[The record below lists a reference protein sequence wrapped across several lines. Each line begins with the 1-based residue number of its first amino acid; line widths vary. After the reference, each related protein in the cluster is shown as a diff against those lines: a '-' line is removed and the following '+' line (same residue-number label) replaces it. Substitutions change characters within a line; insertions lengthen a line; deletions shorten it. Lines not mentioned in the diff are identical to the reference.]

1 MSNRPDNI
9 WAKAAAGSP
18 GTNIARAQA
27 SRWNGVSNEAI
38 MLLVEDKIGSMLEG
52 ISDVT
57 ERRAAKQIQFDL
69 QNKLQRVASK
79 HGSLPKEEFR
89 LEMVKLAVDAGL
101 TPDPQVSQSCRRHN
115 FAPDRLLTSIRLTLI
130 LMQSVAMTGTMQAVV
145 KHPGN
150 KPGIN

>member
-1 MSNRPDNI
+1 
-9 WAKAAAGSP
+9 
-18 GTNIARAQA
+18 
-27 SRWNGVSNEAI
+27 
-38 MLLVEDKIGSMLEG
+38 MLLVEEKIGSMLEG

-79 HGSLPKEEFR
+79 YGSLPKEEFR

-130 LMQSVAMTGTMQAVV
+130 LMQSVAMTGAMQAVV